1 MTDQR
6 QTLELDFELESDEQG
21 ADLARAA
28 AEIEASVTALPE
40 VAGADTEVAGTA
52 RMIDAESAA
61 AILLTVRYL
70 ITDASD
76 IVESLDELVNRL
88 KQLARDAGL
97 TRLWVWLGRTKVDVN
112 ALTAENLQRLAAD
125 STPADSGS

>member
-6 QTLELDFELESDEQG
+6 QTLELDFELESDDQA
-21 ADLARAA
+21 ADLAGAA
-28 AEIEASVTALPE
+28 AEIEQSVTAFPQ

-52 RMIDAESAA
+52 RMIDAEAA
-61 AILLTVRYL
+61 GAILLTVRYL

-76 IVESLDELVNRL
+76 IVESLDELVNQL
-88 KQLARDAGL
+88 KKLARDAGL
-97 TRLWVWLGRTKVDVN
+97 TRLWVWLGRTKVDVST
-112 ALTAENLQRLAAD
+112 LTAENLQRLAAD